1 MKAAMIIQISQSR
14 QQSSICSRSWS
25 ICHTSEY
32 LEKSS

>member
-14 QQSSICSRSWS
+14 QQSSCSRSWS

-32 LEKSS
+32 FEEKSS